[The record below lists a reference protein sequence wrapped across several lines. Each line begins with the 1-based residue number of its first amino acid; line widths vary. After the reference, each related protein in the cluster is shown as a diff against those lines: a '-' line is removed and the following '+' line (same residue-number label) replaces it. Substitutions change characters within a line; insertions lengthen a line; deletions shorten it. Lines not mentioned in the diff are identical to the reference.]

1 MIDQIAQRLQVW
13 VGQALPETT
22 VTIEPP
28 GPSRSGQGVSLY
40 LFELVDDPPLRGSQR
55 TPLQAAA
62 RFLVTTWAAT
72 TEEALRLLGD
82 LLFAAMEK
90 TEFQV
95 ELTPL
100 PAATWATVGLTPQP
114 SFVLRVPLQW
124 ARPQP
129 PVTRVRHPLTVQPV
143 PLASLR
149 GRVVGPD
156 DLPVPHAVVAVEGLD
171 AVARPD
177 PCLAL
182 IHL

>member
-100 PAATWATVGLTPQP
+100 PAATWATFGLTPQP

-129 PVTRVRHPLTVQPV
+129 L
-143 PLASLR
+143 S
-149 GRVVGPD
+149 
-156 DLPVPHAVVAVEGLD
+156 
-171 AVARPD
+171 
-177 PCLAL
+177 L
-182 IHL
+182 IHISEPTRPY